1 MRKLKGDLAE
11 RKKDYFSSFSIKIEV
26 MQKLVEFQILEN
38 QIRFLKQKS
47 RWLTDGNKCNFS

>member
-38 QIRFLKQKS
+38 QIWFLKHKS
-47 RWLTDGNKCNFS
+47 RWLTDVNKCNFS